1 MSRFISYLNSA
12 EKIISAYDAQVPFAS
27 YIKNYFS
34 KNKKYGSGDRK
45 SIASICY
52 SYFRTGHLLNK
63 NCSHD
68 NLLMAVFL
76 CTDKPNKIIDEL
88 KPQWSNQMPL
98 SIEDKLQLITPS
110 QKIEAAFPWINQLDK
125 NCNTKKFC
133 TSFFQQPALFI
144 RVRPG
149 QKNSVIHKLNQAG
162 IPYLQKENDCVQLAT
177 GLNIETVIA
186 LDKEAV
192 VQDYNSQKV
201 LDYLRS
207 PHQLSETEINVWD
220 CCAASGGKSILAHD
234 ILQGKCALTMSD
246 IRPGIIDN
254 LKKRLAKAGV
264 KHSSFITDLTQPVKL
279 HKQFDIIICDAPCTG
294 SGTWSRTPEQLYF
307 FNPEAINEFS
317 NLQKKIVTN
326 VLPHIKAGGLF
337 FYITCSVFK
346 KENQDVTAY
355 IQQKFNLVKLT
366 EINLYGYDQMADSM
380 FVSVFKN
387 ISS

>member
-12 EKIISAYDAQVPFAS
+12 EKIISAYDAQIPFAS

-45 SIASICY
+45 TIASICY

-76 CTDKPNKIIDEL
+76 CSDKATKIIDEL
-88 KPQWSNQMPL
+88 KPQWSDQMSL
-98 SIEDKLQLITPS
+98 SIEDKLHLINPS
-110 QKIEAAFPWINQLDK
+110 QKIEAAFPWNNQLHESADS
-125 NCNTKKFC
+125 TKFC
-133 TSFFQQPALFI
+133 LSLFEQPAFFVRI
-144 RVRPG
+144 RPG
-149 QKNSVIHKLNQAG
+149 KRNSVLQRLNNAAIQ
-162 IPYLQKENDCVQLAT
+162 YQQKDNDCIQLAT
-177 GLNIETVIA
+177 GVNIETVIA

-201 LDYLRS
+201 LDYLGNS
-207 PHQLSETEINVWD
+207 HQFSDTEINVWD
-220 CCAASGGKSILAHD
+220 CCAASGGKSILVHD
-234 ILQGKCALTMSD
+234 ILKGKYVLTVSD
-246 IRPGIIDN
+246 IRPSIIHN

-279 HKQFDIIICDAPCTG
+279 HKQFDIIICDAPCSG

-307 FNPEAINEFS
+307 FNPDAINEFS
-317 NLQKKIVTN
+317 ELQKKIVTN
-326 VLPHIKAGGLF
+326 VLPHVKTGGLF

-355 IQQKFNLVKLT
+355 IEQQFNMEKLA
-366 EINLYGYDQMADSM
+366 EMNLYGYGQKADSM
-380 FVSVFKN
+380 FVSVFRSK
-387 ISS
+387 SS